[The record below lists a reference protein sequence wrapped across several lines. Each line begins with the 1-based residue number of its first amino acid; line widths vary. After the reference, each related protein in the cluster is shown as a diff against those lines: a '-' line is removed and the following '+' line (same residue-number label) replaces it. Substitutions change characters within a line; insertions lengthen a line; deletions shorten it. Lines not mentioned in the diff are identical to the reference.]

1 MLFIH
6 FSPSAVRCP
15 HQPFTVSHSPYLRI
29 PMHVA
34 LLEKQMKQVNF
45 DWKNAPK
52 VLLKLHFS
60 NSWYFVKLVK
70 GLDNI
75 LNI

>member
-1 MLFIH
+1 
-6 FSPSAVRCP
+6 
-15 HQPFTVSHSPYLRI
+15 
-29 PMHVA
+29 MHDA
-34 LLEKQMKQVNF
+34 LLEKQMKQMNF
-45 DWKNAPK
+45 DYKNAQK

>member
-1 MLFIH
+1 
-6 FSPSAVRCP
+6 
-15 HQPFTVSHSPYLRI
+15 
-29 PMHVA
+29 MHYA

-45 DWKNAPK
+45 DWKNTPK

-75 LNI
+75 LNF